1 MQLVRSTYEMGS
13 SFTRDVAIIYAYMRD
28 NDGGYRTESVSKS
41 RGLNSRTSSFARGA
55 ASRSFSEM
63 RDAYQF
69 QQTIPQVHLL
79 RNLTNRFRWRSMRDS
94 RAERMMLA
102 RCEFREEKLF
112 ISTFLVSRAP
122 DSGMSMR
129 CYCARYSRPHNVQ
142 MRIR

>member
-13 SFTRDVAIIYAYMRD
+13 SLTRDIAIICVTTMPD
-28 NDGGYRTESVSKS
+28 IESNPF
-41 RGLNSRTSSFARGA
+41 RNFGLNSRTSSFARGT
-55 ASRSFSEM
+55 ASRSFSEI

-69 QQTIPQVHLL
+69 QQTIPRVHLS

-94 RAERMMLA
+94 RAERTMLA

-112 ISTFLVSRAP
+112 ISPFLVSRAP
-122 DSGMSMR
+122 GSGMSMR